1 MDVSGLSQSTQAVV
15 AGLLLGFFAA
25 LVCQYVLAWL
35 NLRWSWAL
43 LPVPPAGLAW
53 WAGFVESWN
62 VALVFGGVLTAW
74 WAYVLERRRREAG
87 GDQRRAARAL
97 VGPTDVLASR
107 RALRAARRGEVASA
121 TEFLLGHNL
130 RRRPVSLR
138 FGGGSGR
145 HGLLLGASGSGKSN
159 ALLWCLARHIDAGF
173 GAVVID
179 MKGDQLLLKR
189 LEAQARAADVDFY
202 GWTLDGGDRWNP
214 LAHGNRSEL
223 KDKLIGSE
231 QFTERHYQAMYE
243 RYLLNLFRAIEG
255 RPDARDLRTVV
266 RLLDPPELA
275 MFIRDLDDEQ
285 AAEEIGGY
293 LARLTPDQAR
303 DLRGLADR
311 LALLVE
317 GDHGDLLASPPDGDE
332 IDLPTIIQSG
342 AVVVFSLNSSSYGET
357 AKLIGNMVIQ
367 DLKAACGA
375 IELGAIARRPAIV
388 AVDEFAGLDGDQ
400 VAGLFQRARSAGISV
415 MLATQE
421 LADLRRVDEGFDEQ
435 VVGNVE
441 WILAGRQNNP
451 ASAELVAGMAGT
463 EEVWVHTFQ
472 TDDIALRGRA
482 SFPRESGMGTKHRGR
497 EYLVTPDQIKAFG
510 VGRMLLVEKNP
521 HRVEVV
527 NVLPADHPVRRRPRA
542 A

>member
-1 MDVSGLSQSTQAVV
+1 MIADAVV
-15 AGLLLGFFAA
+15 SQLETGAVGVVIGTAGASIFHFLLFRNG
-25 LVCQYVLAWL
+25 
-35 NLRWSWAL
+35 LRWTWAL
-43 LPVPPAGLAW
+43 APAAVGGLALL
-53 WAGFVESWN
+53 AAIVETWTI
-62 VALVFGGVLTAW
+62 ALLVGGVVTARW
-74 WAYVLERRRREAG
+74 TYILERRSRESG
-87 GDQRRAARAL
+87 GDARRQAKKL
-97 VGPTDVLASR
+97 VGPTDVLAKR
-107 RALRAARRGEVASA
+107 RALRELREGIVSRPGEFVLGLGSRG
-121 TEFLLGHNL
+121 
-130 RRRPVSLR
+130 RPVSLR
-138 FGGGSGR
+138 FGGASGR
-145 HGLLLGASGSGKSN
+145 HGLLLGASGAGKSN
-159 ALLWCLARHIDAGF
+159 ALLWCLARHADAGF

-255 RPDARDLRTVV
+255 RPEARDLRTVV

-275 MFIRDLDDEQ
+275 MFIRDLYDEQ
-285 AAEEIGGY
+285 AAEEIGAY

-317 GDHGDLLASPPDGDE
+317 GDHGDLLTSPTDGDE
-332 IDLPTIIQSG
+332 IDLATVIQSG
-342 AVVVFSLNSSSYGET
+342 AIVVFSLNSSSYGET

-367 DLKAACGA
+367 DLKAVCGA
-375 IELGAIARRPAIV
+375 IERGTIPRRPAIV
-388 AVDEFAGLDGDQ
+388 AVDEFSGLHGDQ

-472 TDDIALRGRA
+472 TDDVALRGRA

-497 EYLVTPDQIKAFG
+497 EYLVTPDQIKALG
-510 VGRMLLVEKNP
+510 VGRMVLVEKNP

-527 NVLPADHPVRRRPRA
+527 DVLPPDHPVRQPTA